1 MMMDVLLYEP
11 KSVSLVLL
19 LLLSFVL
26 PFSASRVN
34 SERAVQLAW
43 TGQSLLAIAGICVL
57 FAPKYAYL
65 AVAGACAGCGLF
77 VYLLAQMGD
86 RKAGAGQEG

>member
-1 MMMDVLLYEP
+1 MMDVLLYEP

-26 PFSASRVN
+26 PFTAARVN
-34 SERAVQLAW
+34 SEKAVQLAW
-43 TGQSLLAIAGICVL
+43 TGQSVFAIAGVCVL

-65 AVAGACAGCGLF
+65 ALAVACAGCGVF

-86 RKAGAGQEG
+86 GKSKAGQES